1 MTVFKFDFRL
11 QKKIVYCVFFTN
23 LGDFEISS
31 GGYILVKKTL
41 DAEAKSLY
49 NLTIEAQ
56 DQGQPRKSNTVSSY

>member
-1 MTVFKFDFRL
+1 MTVFQFDL
-11 QKKIVYCVFFTN
+11 QKKIIYAVFFAN

-56 DQGQPRKSNTVSSY
+56 DQGQPRKSNTVSNY